1 MRKVIAIIIII
12 GLGTLLY
19 FSPNIKKKTMDDPI
33 DQLADGNIKE
43 DEILP
48 LAKAAQGGALV
59 FNVEQLQV
67 KPDTIVTFNA
77 MLMKVMYRNGDN
89 VELLTEEEIELLVK
103 VQRMYYHEEL
113 LDFNDEALHVLG
125 AVKEVERARE
135 GEGWIVDYIVGAPVY
150 DPNDNSIALVD
161 VTFIPNS
168 LGEST
173 DINQRY
179 VVQRVDGLWY
189 IKGWT
194 GLGETDTI
202 NLD

>member
-1 MRKVIAIIIII
+1 MRKVIAIVILI
-12 GLGTLLY
+12 GLGALLY
-19 FSPNIKKKTMDDPI
+19 FSPSMYKKTIEDPI

-43 DEILP
+43 DEILS
-48 LAKAAQGGALV
+48 LAKAAQGDALD
-59 FNVEQLQV
+59 FSVEQLQV
-67 KPDTIVTFNA
+67 EPDKIVTFNA
-77 MLMKVMYRNGDN
+77 MLMKVMYQNGDN
-89 VELLTEEEIELLVK
+89 VKLLTEEEIELLVK
-103 VQRMYYHEEL
+103 VQRMYYHEDL
-113 LDFNDEALHVLG
+113 LAINDEDLHILG

-135 GEGWIVDYIVGAPVY
+135 GEGWIVDYIVGSPIY
-150 DPNDNSIALVD
+150 DPNDNSIAIVD

-194 GLGETDTI
+194 GLGDSETI

>member
-1 MRKVIAIIIII
+1 MRKVIGVVILI
-12 GLGTLLY
+12 GLAALLY
-19 FSPNIKKKTMDDPI
+19 FSPSMYKQTPEDPL
-33 DQLADGNIKE
+33 DQLADGTIKE

-48 LAKAAQGGALV
+48 LAKAAQGDALD
-59 FNVEQLQV
+59 FSVEQLQI
-67 KPDTIVTFNA
+67 KPDKIITFNA
-77 MLMKVMYRNGDN
+77 MVMKVMYGSGEDGQ
-89 VELLTEEEIELLVK
+89 VLTEEEIGLLVDI
-103 VQRMYYHEEL
+103 QRMYYHEEL
-113 LDFNDEALHVLG
+113 LAINDRDLHLLSV
-125 AVKEVERARE
+125 VREIERARE
-135 GEGWIVDYIVGAPVY
+135 GGGWIVDYVVGSPVY
-150 DPNDNSIALVD
+150 DPNDNSIAIID

-194 GLGETDTI
+194 GLGDSDTI